1 MGHREGPDSPPFEA
15 ERAVIPIIP
24 VLDSIAAARSGPVLL
39 FAFGSDGVLT
49 FLEGGLLPE
58 LCELPGSLLGRSLF
72 DILEDCP
79 QLLELGRRLLG
90 GERLEFASVALTRH
104 HLEVWG
110 VPLRGP
116 SGERDGAAGIIVDI
130 SARVAAERSV
140 LDAARRE
147 MALVEHAADVIFVM
161 TQDGLLLSANPAA
174 HRLLGPVW
182 SDGEALHIE
191 ALVHPQDHDRVRR
204 HFAEAAEH
212 EGSTPPIEYR
222 IAHTDGTWH
231 TVESIAN
238 NMIDDPAVNGFIV
251 TLRDVTARR
260 ESEERLASNAAR
272 QAAIADLGRWA
283 LVGLA
288 YADLVEDAVTLL
300 AEKLEVDFV
309 HLFEAL
315 PDAAFVTL
323 TASLGHS
330 PAEPELL
337 STDPTSSP
345 VSFALV
351 TQEPVVCDDL
361 AREARFEIPELWTR
375 SEAMSVIEVPIPG
388 QDSPAGVLGV
398 GCRSPRRFA
407 EEDVNFVKAVAN
419 ILAAAAARSRAEG
432 AIRDQALHDP
442 LTGLPNRLVLAE
454 HGHTVAA
461 PKQSEMS
468 GVKRTVLVL
477 DIDRFKEINDTLG
490 HGLGD
495 LVLLEVARRLRELGD
510 PVELVARLGA
520 DEFAIVASSVAEHAN
535 ADAIASRV
543 LAGLAEAIDV
553 GGVRLRLRGSVG
565 VAEADVDEK
574 GASLGVPALLRRAE
588 VAMHLAK
595 AEHRGVRH
603 YSDDLER
610 SSLSRL
616 ALASELADA
625 LDKDE
630 FRLDYQPKIDARTKV
645 VTGVEALVRWRH
657 PTRGLLLP
665 DVFIPL
671 TEQTGMI
678 RELTNWVLQ
687 RALSECASWHRAGR
701 LIPVAV
707 NLSAAT
713 VHDPELMDAVTTAV
727 SRSGLPPESIELEI
741 TESAIMF
748 DPDGA
753 LRSLQSL
760 VDFGVRLSLDDFG
773 TGNSSLSY
781 LQRLPVTAVKIDKS
795 FVEPLLSDDTAKAIV
810 RAVVNLA
817 HSLSLS
823 VIAEGVDS
831 GPVMEQLTAL
841 GCDALQGFYVASPM
855 SPDRLE
861 QWIATNSPTAARGT
875 F

>member
-1 MGHREGPDSPPFEA
+1 MR
-15 ERAVIPIIP
+15 
-24 VLDSIAAARSGPVLL
+24 ARSAWP
-39 FAFGSDGVLT
+39 
-49 FLEGGLLPE
+49 
-58 LCELPGSLLGRSLF
+58 R
-72 DILEDCP
+72 
-79 QLLELGRRLLG
+79 
-90 GERLEFASVALTRH
+90 
-104 HLEVWG
+104 
-110 VPLRGP
+110 
-116 SGERDGAAGIIVDI
+116 
-130 SARVAAERSV
+130 
-140 LDAARRE
+140 
-147 MALVEHAADVIFVM
+147 
-161 TQDGLLLSANPAA
+161 
-174 HRLLGPVW
+174 
-182 SDGEALHIE
+182 
-191 ALVHPQDHDRVRR
+191 
-204 HFAEAAEH
+204 
-212 EGSTPPIEYR
+212 TPP
-222 IAHTDGTWH
+222 
-231 TVESIAN
+231 
-238 NMIDDPAVNGFIV
+238 
-251 TLRDVTARR
+251 
-260 ESEERLASNAAR
+260 R
-272 QAAIADLGRWA
+272 QAALGDLGRWA

-288 YADLVEDAVTLL
+288 YTDLVEDAVTLL

-309 HLFEAL
+309 HLFEAV

-330 PAEPELL
+330 RAEPELL

-398 GCRSPRRFA
+398 GCRSPRKFA

-419 ILAAAAARSRAEG
+419 ILAAAAARTRAEG
-432 AIRDQALHDP
+432 VIRDQALHDP
-442 LTGLPNRLVLAE
+442 LTGLPNRMVLAE

-520 DEFAIVASSVAEHAN
+520 DEFAIVASSVAEQAD
-535 ADAIASRV
+535 ADAIASRI

-553 GGVRLRLRGSVG
+553 GGVRLRLRGSIG

-616 ALASELADA
+616 ALAGELADA

-687 RALSECASWHRAGR
+687 RALSECAGWHRAGR

-727 SRSGLPPESIELEI
+727 SRSGMPPESIELEI
-741 TESAIMF
+741 TESAVMF

-795 FVEPLLSDDTAKAIV
+795 FVAPLLSDDTAKAIV

-831 GPVMEQLTAL
+831 RPVMEQLTAL

-861 QWIATNSPTAARGT
+861 QWIAINSPTTARRPV
-875 F
+875 